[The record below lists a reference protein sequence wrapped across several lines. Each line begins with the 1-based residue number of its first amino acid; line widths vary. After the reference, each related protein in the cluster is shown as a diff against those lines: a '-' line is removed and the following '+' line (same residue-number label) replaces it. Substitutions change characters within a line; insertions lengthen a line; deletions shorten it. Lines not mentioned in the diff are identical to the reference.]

1 MTSASWSVQ
10 SARAIQSIRKTLNS
24 KIFALACAIAAASP
38 AWADGKLLIPRSG
51 NVETAYVSTRLLLE
65 PCMSDAA
72 LDEMTD
78 DSSVRKD
85 AAAARK
91 ALPPGTCDDPALV
104 ENLFKARFLEYAT
117 LNIVGDPWNFDNTIS
132 AQDKAI
138 DSCKDTR
145 CLGRALGAVIG
156 ALSPVYLQSHPH
168 WPSGEGLCTGDAV
181 DTSVKGAMS
190 QLGIATGKAIA
201 RECGG
206 DETITARTCDGPH
219 GKMLFVS
226 CAMEGNQVNA
236 PQWLYRAGET
246 GLHAMLIVENGP
258 VGVMESTCNGM
269 PDLMTA
275 ARESMGEQQMAF
287 YRYDGKQYRSVY
299 AFSSMGIGADDNGNE
314 LEIAVDGMPG
324 AKVVCR

>member
-1 MTSASWSVQ
+1 MASASWSVQ
-10 SARAIQSIRKTLNS
+10 CATAIRSIWKPLNS

-51 NVETAYVSTRLLLE
+51 NVESAYVSTRLLLE

-72 LDEMTD
+72 LDGMTD
-78 DSSVRKD
+78 DSSARKD

-91 ALPPGTCDDPALV
+91 ALPPGACDDPVLV
-104 ENLFKARFLEYAT
+104 EKLFKARFLEYAT
-117 LNIVGDPWNFDNTIS
+117 LNVVNDPWNFDKTIA
-132 AQDKAI
+132 AQDKSI

-145 CLGRALGAVIG
+145 CLGRALDTVIG

-181 DTSVKGAMS
+181 DTSVKSVMS
-190 QLGIATGKAIA
+190 QLGIATRNAIA

-206 DETITARTCDGPH
+206 DEAVTAQTCNGPH
-219 GKMLFVS
+219 GRMLFVS

-236 PQWLYRAGET
+236 PQWLYRADEA
-246 GLHAMLIVENGP
+246 GLHPMLIVEDGP
-258 VGVMESTCNGM
+258 LGVMESTCNGM

-275 ARESMGEQQMAF
+275 ARESMGEHEVTY
-287 YRYDGKQYRSVY
+287 YRYDGKQYQSVY
-299 AFSSMGIGADDNGNE
+299 AFTSMGIGADDNAND

-324 AKVVCR
+324 ARVVCR